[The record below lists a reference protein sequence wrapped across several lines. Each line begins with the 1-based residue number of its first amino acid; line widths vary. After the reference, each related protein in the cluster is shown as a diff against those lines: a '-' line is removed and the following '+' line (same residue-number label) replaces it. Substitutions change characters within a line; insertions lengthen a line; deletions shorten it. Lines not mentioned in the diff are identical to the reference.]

1 MFYDVDYA
9 RALTCFQQVNEVMK
23 ERAAKR
29 ENNLGKAFLN
39 VSKEFQKY
47 SFKFQLKESQE
58 NLARSLYNIG
68 LAYTRLGDLENGIR
82 YARDSYEMRQ
92 RLYEEKPNENLAQ
105 SLSNMGNV
113 YFM

>member
-39 VSKEFQKY
+39 VSKEF
-47 SFKFQLKESQE
+47 
-58 NLARSLYNIG
+58 
-68 LAYTRLGDLENGIR
+68 
-82 YARDSYEMRQ
+82 
-92 RLYEEKPNENLAQ
+92 
-105 SLSNMGNV
+105 
-113 YFM
+113 